1 MHFGRGTAAAER
13 AKEAALIECLEA
25 HAETVEHLYLVGDI
39 FDGYIEYRNLV
50 PKGFVRFQAVLARW
64 TDRGTPVTYLVG
76 NHDPWHRDY
85 FSEELGIRLV
95 SGALDVTYDHRRL
108 HLTHGDE
115 WASTHPLY
123 SWLRR
128 VLRHPK
134 AIQLYCSLLPAD
146 LGLGLARRISRL
158 LHDETPDPAV
168 VSTLR
173 DRAQAHLARD
183 ATDLVVVGHSHVP
196 ALHEWSDGIYL
207 NTGNW
212 YEKRTFGR
220 LDDTGVY
227 LSRWNGTR
235 TVDIEA
241 VTL

>member
-1 MHFGRGTAAAER
+1 MHFGRDTAAAER
-13 AKEAALIECLEA
+13 AKEAALLDCLEA
-25 HAETVEHLYLVGDI
+25 HQEAVEHLYLVGDV
-39 FDGYIEYRNLV
+39 FDGYIEYRHLV

-64 TDRGTPVTYLVG
+64 VDRGTPVTYLVG
-76 NHDPWHRDY
+76 NHDPWHREY

-95 SGALDVTYDHRRL
+95 PDAVDVTYEGQRV

-115 WASTHPLY
+115 WASTHALY
-123 SWLRR
+123 SWLRPL
-128 VLRHPK
+128 LRHPT
-134 AIQLYCSLLPAD
+134 ALQVYCSLLPAD
-146 LGLGLARRISRL
+146 LGLGLARAVSRL

-173 DRAQAHLARD
+173 ERAQAHLAHHE
-183 ATDLVVVGHSHVP
+183 TDLVVAGHSHVP
-196 ALHEWSDGIYL
+196 ALHEWSNGIYL

-220 LDDTGVY
+220 LDQTDVY

-235 TVDIEA
+235 VVDIEA
-241 VTL
+241 ATL